1 VELLMTRAETL
12 THRLITI
19 RITGTGT
26 GTQSRPQ

>member
-1 VELLMTRAETL
+1 VELLMMRAKTL

-26 GTQSRPQ
+26 QPA